1 MNQILKIAELISTV
15 MDREFG
21 PLEKEALVSIGVSWE
36 GKVEVHV
43 TETYFEEHFADIHWT
58 RHEQPRHNN
67 LRLSFET
74 DSGIKVFCLKKVL
87 YGIVS

>member
-15 MDREFG
+15 MDREYG
-21 PLEKEALVSIGVSWE
+21 PLEKEALISIHVSWA

-43 TETYFEEHFADIHWT
+43 DEVYFEEHFADIEWT

-67 LRLSFET
+67 IRLSFET
-74 DSGIKVFCLKKVL
+74 DSGIKVFCLKKALFGVV
-87 YGIVS
+87 G